1 MPSVSREPSFI
12 ARKKITLA
20 KTVHFQDNP
29 YTRCPLPIPLN
40 NMPLQHDEIFEEVRH
55 YKARDWSI
63 VFLWGSLFVSVTM
76 ITGTMMWNLGKSMRT
91 ESYLKEHSIQTCLEL
106 NRPPSQMSDDS
117 SGTPFKESCAQIVTQ
132 RHEHCVVRTQ
142 HVTED
147 LRKRRA
153 DYMMCVMEQQTQQA
167 SLHNA
172 DDPIKSA
179 APPKP

>member
-1 MPSVSREPSFI
+1 MN
-12 ARKKITLA
+12 LA
-20 KTVHFQDNP
+20 
-29 YTRCPLPIPLN
+29 
-40 NMPLQHDEIFEEVRH
+40 HDEIFEEVRR
-55 YKARDWSI
+55 YKPRDWS
-63 VFLWGSLFVSVTM
+63 VAFLWGSLFVSITM

-117 SGTPFKESCAQIVTQ
+117 TVTPFQETCSQIVTQ
-132 RHEHCVVRTQ
+132 RHEHCVARTQ
-142 HVTED
+142 HITED

-172 DDPIKSA
+172 EDA
-179 APPKP
+179 APPTPPIKP